1 MEQRVGKTKSPDSE
15 VSCMYIKSDLLT
27 GLFIGVIV
35 GLVFTTQLAPHLAV
49 LVILAVVFGTKM
61 IDIK

>member
-1 MEQRVGKTKSPDSE
+1 MKQRVGKAKSPDSE
-15 VSCMYIKSDLLT
+15 VSRMIKGDLLT

-35 GLVFTTQLAPHLAV
+35 GLVFTSQLAPHLAV

>member
-1 MEQRVGKTKSPDSE
+1 M
-15 VSCMYIKSDLLT
+15 IKGDLLT

-35 GLVFTTQLAPHLAV
+35 GLVFTSQLAPHLAV

>member
-1 MEQRVGKTKSPDSE
+1 MKQRVGKAKSPDSE
-15 VSCMYIKSDLLT
+15 VSCMIKGDLLT

-35 GLVFTTQLAPHLAV
+35 GLVFTSALAPHLAV